1 MEISSGENKV
11 IKNVIKGAIISIVTT
26 LLLFLVFALLLT
38 YTNISETTIF
48 PVIVVI
54 TGISILLGSSLGN
67 IKIRK
72 NGLLNGGLI
81 GLIYMLVLYFIS
93 SCFLGDFSLN
103 SNSFIL
109 IIAAILAGMLGG
121 IIGVNISK

>member
-11 IKNVIKGAIISIVTT
+11 IKNVIKGTIISIVTT
-26 LLLFLVFALLLT
+26 LLLFLVFAALLT

-81 GLIYMLVLYFIS
+81 GLIYILVLYFIS
-93 SCFLGDFSLN
+93 SCFIGEFSLN

>member
-1 MEISSGENKV
+1 MEIASGENKV
-11 IKNVIKGAIISIVTT
+11 IKNVIKGTIISIVTT
-26 LLLFLVFALLLT
+26 LLLFLVFAAILT